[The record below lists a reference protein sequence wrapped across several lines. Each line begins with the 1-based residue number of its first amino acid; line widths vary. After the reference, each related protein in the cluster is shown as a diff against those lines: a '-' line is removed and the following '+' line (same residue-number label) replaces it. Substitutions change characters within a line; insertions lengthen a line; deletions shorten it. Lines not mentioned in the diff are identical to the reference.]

1 MVAIVSTASR
11 NHSNAVT
18 LTIKESSPLDNLTK
32 PGSTVG
38 SSESNSEQTTRS
50 NPVCLEVSV
59 TIRSL
64 PGDKGDAPPG
74 PPKPAREE
82 ARTVIVFDNG
92 AVLRV
97 SGNFPAGQAVIV
109 TNPEGRD
116 IVCRVISA
124 RNLPTV
130 RGYVEVEF
138 LEPATDYWGIHKPA
152 SQASVSN
159 PPAAVVTQP
168 QTVTQPQIIPSEPP
182 RPAPPEPTRVTQT
195 VSEAVAPPQI
205 IPGEPLR
212 PAPPAP
218 APVSQAAQETV
229 AQPKIA
235 SSEPPRTAPPAPVRA
250 VQAVPET
257 LASPGHGPSFED
269 IAGLMPM
276 SPLPMGR
283 AKVPAPNPRLPVS
296 KKSDEPAHDT
306 VEAAKLHS
314 LTSAPVP
321 AAELTPPSSTWVGTP
336 TPAHEP
342 SSSGDVLGKFS
353 TADTTSDFSPTR
365 SRGNNSLPIL
375 AGAGVLVLGLVGG
388 LIFILR
394 GGSATPTVVKGPTA
408 TQPATPA
415 SPAPKTVP
423 PPAVIAQ
430 PAVAQARPISP
441 AITPVSSAPKE
452 IAAASAPSAPP
463 ATRHQSNNADAKQP
477 DLVDET
483 QPDRPAPRSQPP
495 HDLKM
500 SAPTPGSRAGRL
512 VDGSVP
518 NMAEL
523 NTTSAVIGKSSG
535 DLIPTFSRADSPPP
549 PPVVLTGP
557 SSAGRSS
564 EAKLISSTRPVYP
577 QLAKQSNVEGD
588 VLVAV
593 EIDASGIVTGAKATA
608 GPVFLR
614 QAAVDAV
621 RNWKYEPAT
630 LNGKPSS
637 TQITVRIQFRLK

>member
-1 MVAIVSTASR
+1 MVAIVRSAPCIDPDQM
-11 NHSNAVT
+11 T

-32 PGSTVG
+32 PGSTAG
-38 SSESNSEQTTRS
+38 SSESNSEHTTRS

-97 SGNFPAGQAVIV
+97 SSNFPPGQAVIV

-152 SQASVSN
+152 SQANVSD
-159 PPAAVVTQP
+159 PAAAVVIQQQTGAQP
-168 QTVTQPQIIPSEPP
+168 QIVPSEPPRSAPPEPTRVTPTVPETAAQPQIIPSE
-182 RPAPPEPTRVTQT
+182 RLRSAPPEPTRVTQT
-195 VSEAVAPPQI
+195 SP
-205 IPGEPLR
+205 
-212 PAPPAP
+212 
-218 APVSQAAQETV
+218 ETV
-229 AQPKIA
+229 AQPQIVP
-235 SSEPPRTAPPAPVRA
+235 SEPPRPAPPTPVRA
-250 VQAVPET
+250 AQAIPET
-257 LASPGHGPSFED
+257 AASPGHAPSFED

-276 SPLPMGR
+276 SPLPIARG
-283 AKVPAPNPRLPVS
+283 KVPTAPPRLPVS
-296 KKSDEPAHDT
+296 RKTEESTRGGVEPA
-306 VEAAKLHS
+306 KPHS
-314 LTSAPVP
+314 FSSAPVP
-321 AAELTPPSSTWVGTP
+321 VAELTSFSSTSGNTP
-336 TPAHEP
+336 DLAQH
-342 SSSGDVLGKFS
+342 SSTSDDFLGKFS
-353 TADTTSDFSPTR
+353 NPHTTSDSASNESR
-365 SRGNNSLPIL
+365 SKTPLIV
-375 AGAGVLVLGLVGG
+375 AGAAVLLIGLGTG
-388 LIFILR
+388 LFFMR
-394 GGSATPTVVKGPTA
+394 QGSSVTPSAVKVPTA
-408 TQPATPA
+408 SQPAKPE
-415 SPAPKTVP
+415 PLAPKSAP
-423 PPAVIAQ
+423 PPAVTAK
-430 PAVAQARPISP
+430 PPLEQARPISP
-441 AITPVSSAPKE
+441 PITPVSSAPKE
-452 IAAASAPSAPP
+452 IAAAEAPSAPP
-463 ATRHQSNNADAKQP
+463 ATRRQPNNGDAKQP
-477 DLVDET
+477 DLADAT
-483 QPDRPAPRSQPP
+483 QPDRPAPRSQPA

-518 NMAEL
+518 NIAEV
-523 NTTSAVIGKSSG
+523 NTTSAVIGKTG
-535 DLIPTFSRADSPPP
+535 EDLIPTVSRVDSPPA

-564 EAKLISSTRPVYP
+564 EAKLISSTRPTYP
-577 QLAKQSNVEGD
+577 TLAKQSNVEGD
-588 VLVAV
+588 VLIAV
-593 EIDASGIVTGAKATA
+593 DIDATGKVTGAKATA

-630 LNGKPSS
+630 VSGKPTS
-637 TQITVRIQFRLK
+637 TQITVKIQFRLK

>member
-1 MVAIVSTASR
+1 
-11 NHSNAVT
+11 VT

-32 PGSTVG
+32 PGSTAG
-38 SSESNSEQTTRS
+38 SSETNSEHTTRS
-50 NPVCLEVSV
+50 NPVCLEVAV

-97 SGNFPAGQAVIV
+97 SGNFPPGQAVIV

-152 SQASVSN
+152 SQATVSN
-159 PPAAVVTQP
+159 PPAAVVTPP
-168 QTVTQPQIIPSEPP
+168 QTAAQPQIIPSEPPP
-182 RPAPPEPTRVTQT
+182 RPAPPEPTRVMQTVPETVAPPQIVPSEPPRPAPPAPARVTQT
-195 VSEAVAPPQI
+195 ATEAVAPPQI
-205 IPGEPLR
+205 IPGEPR
-212 PAPPAP
+212 PA
-218 APVSQAAQETV
+218 
-229 AQPKIA
+229 
-235 SSEPPRTAPPAPVRA
+235 APPVPVRA

-257 LASPGHGPSFED
+257 LASPGHAPSFED

-276 SPLPMGR
+276 SPLPIGR

-296 KKSDEPAHDT
+296 KKSDEPAHNT
-306 VEAAKLHS
+306 VEAAKPHS

-321 AAELTPPSSTWVGTP
+321 AAELTSLSSTWVGTP
-336 TPAHEP
+336 TPALEP
-342 SSSGDVLGKFS
+342 SSSADVLGKFS
-353 TADTTSDFSPTR
+353 TPDTMSDFSPTR
-365 SRGNNSLPIL
+365 SRGNNPMLIV
-375 AGAGVLVLGLVGG
+375 AGAAVLLIGLVTG

-394 GGSATPTVVKGPTA
+394 GGSATPSVAKVPAA

-415 SPAPKTVP
+415 SPAPKSVP
-423 PPAVIAQ
+423 PPAVIAK
-430 PAVAQARPISP
+430 PAVDQARPISP

-452 IAAASAPSAPP
+452 IVAASESPAPP
-463 ATRHQSNNADAKQP
+463 ATRHQPNNADAKQP
-477 DLVDET
+477 DLAEAT
-483 QPDRPAPRSQPP
+483 QPDRPAPRSLPA

-518 NMAEL
+518 NIAEL
-523 NTTSAVIGKSSG
+523 NTTSAVIGKSGG
-535 DLIPTFSRADSPPP
+535 DLIPTVSRIDSPPP

-564 EAKLISSTRPVYP
+564 EAKLISSTRPAYP
-577 QLAKQSNVEGD
+577 PLAKQSNVEGD
-588 VLVAV
+588 VLVTV

-614 QAAVDAV
+614 QAAVEAV

-630 LNGKPSS
+630 LNGKPTS
-637 TQITVRIQFRLK
+637 TQITVKIQFRLK

>member
-1 MVAIVSTASR
+1 
-11 NHSNAVT
+11 VT

-38 SSESNSEQTTRS
+38 SSETNSEHTTRS

-74 PPKPAREE
+74 PPKAAREE

-152 SQASVSN
+152 SQATLPN
-159 PPAAVVTQP
+159 PPAAAVTQP
-168 QTVTQPQIIPSEPP
+168 QTVAQPQIIPSEPP
-182 RPAPPEPTRVTQT
+182 RPVPPEPTRVTQT
-195 VSEAVAPPQI
+195 VPETVAPPQI
-205 IPGEPLR
+205 VPGEPPR
-212 PAPPAP
+212 SAPPAP
-218 APVSQAAQETV
+218 ARVTQLATEAV
-229 AQPKIA
+229 ASPQIIP
-235 SSEPPRTAPPAPVRA
+235 SEPRPAAPPAPVRA

-257 LASPGHGPSFED
+257 LASPGHAPSFED

-276 SPLPMGR
+276 SPLPSAR

-296 KKSDEPAHDT
+296 KKSEEPAHDA
-306 VEAAKLHS
+306 VEAAKSHS
-314 LTSAPVP
+314 IASAPVP
-321 AAELTPPSSTWVGTP
+321 APELTSLSSTWVGTP
-336 TPAHEP
+336 TPAQEP
-342 SSSGDVLGKFS
+342 SSSGDILGKLS
-353 TADTTSDFSPTR
+353 TANTTSDFSPTR
-365 SRGNNSLPIL
+365 SRGTNPLPII
-375 AGAGVLVLGLVGG
+375 AGAAVLIIGLVTG

-394 GGSATPTVVKGPTA
+394 GGSATPTVVKVPTI

-423 PPAVIAQ
+423 PPAVIAK
-430 PAVAQARPISP
+430 PAVEQARPISP

-452 IAAASAPSAPP
+452 TAAAAAPTAPP
-463 ATRHQSNNADAKQP
+463 ATRRQPNNADAKQP

-483 QPDRPAPRSQPP
+483 QPDRPAPRSQPA

-518 NMAEL
+518 NIAEL
-523 NTTSAVIGKSSG
+523 NTTSAVIGKSGG
-535 DLIPTFSRADSPPP
+535 DLIPTVSRADSPPP

-588 VLVAV
+588 VLVTV

-630 LNGKPSS
+630 LNGKPAS
-637 TQITVRIQFRLK
+637 TQITVKIQFRLK

>member
-1 MVAIVSTASR
+1 M
-11 NHSNAVT
+11 T
-18 LTIKESSPLDNLTK
+18 LTIKEFSPLDNLTK
-32 PGSTVG
+32 PGSTAG
-38 SSESNSEQTTRS
+38 SSESNSEHTTRS

-97 SGNFPAGQAVIV
+97 SGNFPPGQAVIV

-152 SQASVSN
+152 SQATEQN

-168 QTVTQPQIIPSEPP
+168 QTVAQPQIIPSEPA
-182 RPAPPEPTRVTQT
+182 RPTAPEPTRVLQTVPEAVTPPAPARVTQT
-195 VSEAVAPPQI
+195 ATEAAASPQI
-205 IPGEPLR
+205 IPSDPR
-212 PAPPAP
+212 PG
-218 APVSQAAQETV
+218 T
-229 AQPKIA
+229 
-235 SSEPPRTAPPAPVRA
+235 PPAPVRA

-276 SPLPMGR
+276 SPLPIAR
-283 AKVPAPNPRLPVS
+283 AKVPASNPRLPIS
-296 KKSDEPAHDT
+296 KKSDEPAHNT
-306 VEAAKLHS
+306 VEVAKPHS

-321 AAELTPPSSTWVGTP
+321 AAVLTSVSSTGVGTP
-336 TPAHEP
+336 TPPQEP

-353 TADTTSDFSPTR
+353 ISDTTSDFSPTR
-365 SRGNNSLPIL
+365 SRGTNPLPII
-375 AGAGVLVLGLVGG
+375 AGAAVLIIGLVTG

-394 GGSATPTVVKGPTA
+394 GGSATPSAVKVTTA

-415 SPAPKTVP
+415 SPAPKSVP
-423 PPAVIAQ
+423 PPAVIAK
-430 PAVAQARPISP
+430 PAVEQARPISP

-452 IAAASAPSAPP
+452 IVAAPAPSAPP
-463 ATRHQSNNADAKQP
+463 ATRRQPNNADAKQP
-477 DLVDET
+477 DLADAT
-483 QPDRPAPRSQPP
+483 QPDPPAPPPRSQPA

-518 NMAEL
+518 NIAEV
-523 NTTSAVIGKSSG
+523 NTTSAVIGKTGG
-535 DLIPTFSRADSPPP
+535 DLIPTVSHADSPPP

-614 QAAVDAV
+614 QAAADAV

-630 LNGKPSS
+630 LNGKPTS

>member
-1 MVAIVSTASR
+1 
-11 NHSNAVT
+11 VT

-32 PGSTVG
+32 PGSTAA
-38 SSESNSEQTTRS
+38 SPESDSEHTTRS

-64 PGDKGDAPPG
+64 PGDKADTPPG
-74 PPKPAREE
+74 PPKPARED

-97 SGNFPAGQAVIV
+97 SGNFPPGQAVIV

-152 SQASVSN
+152 SQATLPN
-159 PPAAVVTQP
+159 PPAAGVTPP
-168 QTVTQPQIIPSEPP
+168 QTIAQPQIIPNEPP

-195 VSEAVAPPQI
+195 IPETAAQPQIIPSEPPRSAPPVPARVTQTPTEAVAPPQI
-205 IPGEPLR
+205 IPSEPR
-212 PAPPAP
+212 PAPL
-218 APVSQAAQETV
+218 
-229 AQPKIA
+229 
-235 SSEPPRTAPPAPVRA
+235 PAPVRV

-276 SPLPMGR
+276 SPLPIAR
-283 AKVPAPNPRLPVS
+283 TKVPAPNPRLPVS
-296 KKSDEPAHDT
+296 KKSEEPAHDT
-306 VEAAKLHS
+306 VEATKS
-314 LTSAPVP
+314 PSITSAPVP
-321 AAELTPPSSTWVGTP
+321 AAEPTLLSSTWVGTP
-336 TPAHEP
+336 TAAPEP

-353 TADTTSDFSPTR
+353 SPDTVSDFLPTR
-365 SRGNNSLPIL
+365 SRGNNHMPII
-375 AGAGVLVLGLVGG
+375 AGAAVLLIGLVTG

-394 GGSATPTVVKGPTA
+394 GGSATPSAVKMPTA
-408 TQPATPA
+408 TQPATPT
-415 SPAPKTVP
+415 SPAPKSVP
-423 PPAVIAQ
+423 PPAVIAK
-430 PAVAQARPISP
+430 PAVDQARPISP

-452 IAAASAPSAPP
+452 MVAAAAPSAPP
-463 ATRHQSNNADAKQP
+463 ATRHQPNNADAKQP
-477 DLVDET
+477 DLVAEP
-483 QPDRPAPRSQPP
+483 QPDRSSPRSQPV

-518 NMAEL
+518 NIAEV
-523 NTTSAVIGKSSG
+523 NTTSAVIGKSG
-535 DLIPTFSRADSPPP
+535 EDLMPTVSRADSPPP

-630 LNGKPSS
+630 LNGKPAS
-637 TQITVRIQFRLK
+637 TQITVKIQFRLK